1 MVLIALTNHIPKG
14 YKKNYFLFRA
24 TFSTFISSCIDIGFK
39 GSLGC
44 CANRPRLFF
53 YLCPM
58 NNSELRRSVQEA
70 LVLVEKT
77 LLKKNE
83 EYASDNDVFRN
94 FRTGISLQSKPQAVA
109 WEYMTKHLQWIKDSI
124 QTNHKPTH
132 AELDEKFIDAIN
144 YLLLIRAMYQ
154 EK

>member
-1 MVLIALTNHIPKG
+1 
-14 YKKNYFLFRA
+14 
-24 TFSTFISSCIDIGFK
+24 
-39 GSLGC
+39 
-44 CANRPRLFF
+44 
-53 YLCPM
+53 M

-94 FRTGISLQSKPQAVA
+94 FRTGISLQDKPQAVA
-109 WEYMTKHLQWIKDSI
+109 CEYMTKHLQWIKDSI